1 MVFDFGSEILTL
13 DIDFLG
19 EEGFGGG
26 VGWRR
31 QNGQVKLSFQT
42 LEPKL
47 VSDTP
52 RLSYTTMITVVQT
65 N

>member
-1 MVFDFGSEILTL
+1 MVFDFSSEILTL
-13 DIDFLG
+13 DFDFLN

-42 LEPKL
+42 FEP

-52 RLSYTTMITVVQT
+52 RLSYTALITIVQT